1 MNKSR
6 LLLALCLTLFLL
18 ALAVLALELR
28 LVDLAARPMHCDE
41 ATQARKAGDLL
52 TTGVYKY
59 DPHEYHGPSL
69 CFFTLPSLWMN
80 GVHTFGES
88 EETAYRIVPVLFG
101 VGLILLLLLV
111 ADGLGPGATVL
122 AGVFTAISPAMVY
135 YSRYYIQETLLVFFT
150 FAAIGCT
157 WRAIRGRSLAWLVP
171 AGAAFG
177 MMHATKETW
186 VFAAAAM
193 IAGVIL
199 SVAWRR
205 LGKGT
210 RPVVGS
216 WAGWY
221 LWPWPMLEAALVVAV
236 VFYSSFGR
244 DWSGPG
250 QSIMAYVNYYQ
261 RGSQGGESGIHVH
274 PWYFFLQLLTYNRS
288 PGFFWS
294 EGLIVGLALVGIL
307 AALIGRGLPEPQ
319 KAFGRFLAFYT
330 PVLTALYAVIPYKT
344 PWCLLSFLHAM
355 ILLAGIGVWALLRW
369 TPTWPLKV
377 LLGLVLAVVA
387 GPLSWQCYLDY
398 LDWLCCQLNLRPIA
412 QNVSGM
418 VPMPLGWQCYQL
430 NFRFAADPR
439 NPYVYAH
446 TTPDTFKLTEFI
458 GRLAGVSPQGND
470 LVIYIVADNYWPLP
484 WYLRRYPHVGYWQE
498 VKDWTTDAASLPRP
512 SIVLLP
518 PSADEDDPER
528 DADTEKK
535 RADLLVGYR
544 QLGSYGL
551 RPGVL
556 LQIAIREDLYD
567 RFVASQE

>member
-398 LDWLCCQLNLRPIA
+398 LDWLCCQLELTPYRTKRQRHGPNAAGLAMLPAEFPFRCRSAQSLRLRPHHPGYLQA
-412 QNVSGM
+412 HRVHWAPGWCVSSGER
-418 VPMPLGWQCYQL
+418 PGHLHRGGQL
-430 NFRFAADPR
+430 LALALVSASLSARR
-439 NPYVYAH
+439 
-446 TTPDTFKLTEFI
+446 L
-458 GRLAGVSPQGND
+458 LAGGERLD
-470 LVIYIVADNYWPLP
+470 HGCGVA
-484 WYLRRYPHVGYWQE
+484 
-498 VKDWTTDAASLPRP
+498 AAP
-512 SIVLLP
+512 V
-518 PSADEDDPER
+518 
-528 DADTEKK
+528 
-535 RADLLVGYR
+535 
-544 QLGSYGL
+544 
-551 RPGVL
+551 
-556 LQIAIREDLYD
+556 D
-567 RFVASQE
+567 RFVTALSG